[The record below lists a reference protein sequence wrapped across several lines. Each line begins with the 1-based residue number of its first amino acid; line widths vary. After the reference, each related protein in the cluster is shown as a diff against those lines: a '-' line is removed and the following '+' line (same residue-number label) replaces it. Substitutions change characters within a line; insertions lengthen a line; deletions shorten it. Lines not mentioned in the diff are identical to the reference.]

1 MSNMKAAEDGRSP
14 KPCGK
19 SNMPKSALAFWS
31 AAVLCRFSAYRELMQ
46 LGKSSFGRQ
55 LMKRKYTTRLDE
67 QDHRLLVLWAA
78 DCAEHVL
85 AFFEDTDY

>member
-1 MSNMKAAEDGRSP
+1 
-14 KPCGK
+14 
-19 SNMPKSALAFWS
+19 
-31 AAVLCRFSAYRELMQ
+31 
-46 LGKSSFGRQ
+46 
-55 LMKRKYTTRLDE
+55 MKRKYTTRLDE